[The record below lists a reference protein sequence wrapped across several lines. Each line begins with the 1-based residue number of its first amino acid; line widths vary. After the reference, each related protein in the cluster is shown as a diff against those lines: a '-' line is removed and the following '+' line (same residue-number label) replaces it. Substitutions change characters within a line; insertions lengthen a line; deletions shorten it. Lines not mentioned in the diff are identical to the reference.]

1 MERSGRLRPSGG
13 KGARQIGRISVLLS
27 LNRLTTRHKL
37 DWKLEDA
44 TGKNHRRFSAS
55 GNLLKGM
62 RNEDN
67 MWPGNR
73 NFISFLADI
82 FRLNSPRFFSFL
94 LFFFSPF
101 FYEPLARTLLESCCL
116 RVVGKNCSKKKK
128 VSHEIHGVLLILHR
142 FERNII
148 KISQLS
154 ISRFLKKIFQI
165 SSLLNFSILWYHQIE
180 MKIRNYREYQWIINY
195 C

>member
-1 MERSGRLRPSGG
+1 MPRGRTTDDFLHLVTSLKVWGTRTICGRGTGILFHFWLTFFDWIRP
-13 KGARQIGRISVLLS
+13 V
-27 LNRLTTRHKL
+27 
-37 DWKLEDA
+37 
-44 TGKNHRRFSAS
+44 
-55 GNLLKGM
+55 
-62 RNEDN
+62 
-67 MWPGNR
+67 
-73 NFISFLADI
+73 SF
-82 FRLNSPRFFSFL
+82 P
-94 LFFFSPF
+94 FFFFFLVPF
-101 FYEPLARTLLESCCL
+101 FTSLLREHCWNRCL